1 MSTKHITEN
10 IKDINNLLFNNVEQI
25 RKSIIYHDIL
35 NYDIEANK
43 WIVNN
48 EEFNNDL
55 QQLLTNKDI
64 EVEFITAFIK
74 QWILNK
80 QPKEKVVSDG
90 VSLKS
95 YIIHYNFTKD
105 DDIKIQNFIRIHYSS
120 IHQKIHDRIT
130 QMKSLMKKII
140 DEAPIRK
147 QQLEEAARQHYKNEC
162 SKAKY
167 ELIRQKAHL
176 KNKTSLTVARE
187 LLKHIHPTIK
197 EDDIRIIYDEFVNE
211 WNRRHSQMKQPTT
224 KPQTYTLKDTFTDRL
239 KQFVVFNHD
248 KLLNKDEF
256 INMCRGWGNTS
267 LSLDEWYERYINMF
281 YYQPSTST
289 TYQEPQQQNIIGFK
303 SANKVKALKA
313 LYPEKTINESTTT
326 SFFPLKQNIKRYQ
339 LHKVSKRYS
348 YIIDLMFI
356 DKLCY
361 LVAININTRFLIVE
375 VMNRILFDSSINED
389 ENKDKL
395 IKFSKY
401 NKSAETFINTLN
413 KIIQSGVIIK
423 QLTFD
428 GEGAFLS
435 SLAKRYYRDHN
446 IEWSTAQRLQM
457 GSYPDFMKKEQQRVK
472 TDPMHSSLGLID
484 RVIRTIRDMAY
495 NMNVG
500 TITPSIMKEIV
511 NQYNNAPHK
520 TLSLYAGVS
529 VSPQMVQND
538 SKLETFIVKRIV
550 EENYKIM
557 NSDGFKLEKG
567 SQVKLYNEKD
577 SLMKRRSTVQP
588 GRHTIKGFKNGL
600 YEVKD
605 DKNKTQ
611 MIPRYKIAYL

>member
-1 MSTKHITEN
+1 MIA
-10 IKDINNLLFNNVEQI
+10 Q
-25 RKSIIYHDIL
+25 
-35 NYDIEANK
+35 A
-43 WIVNN
+43 
-48 EEFNNDL
+48 
-55 QQLLTNKDI
+55 
-64 EVEFITAFIK
+64 
-74 QWILNK
+74 
-80 QPKEKVVSDG
+80 VSYL
-90 VSLKS
+90 V
-95 YIIHYNFTKD
+95 
-105 DDIKIQNFIRIHYSS
+105 
-120 IHQKIHDRIT
+120 
-130 QMKSLMKKII
+130 QMKALMKRII

-147 QQLEEAARQHYKNEC
+147 QQLEEAARQHYMNEC
-162 SKAKY
+162 SKAKR
-167 ELIRQKAHL
+167 ELINKKAHL
-176 KNKTSLTVARE
+176 KTKASLNTARE
-187 LLKHIHPTIK
+187 IIKQVNPSIK
-197 EDDIRIIYDEFVNE
+197 EDDIRMIYDEFIKE
-211 WNRRHSQMKQPTT
+211 WNKRHSQSYGHSLPPTSGGT
-224 KPQTYTLKDTFTDRL
+224 KPPSQTYTLKDTFTDRL

-256 INMCRGWGNTS
+256 INIARGWGNTS

-313 LYPEKTINESTTT
+313 LYPEKAINETTTT
-326 SFFPLKQNIKRYQ
+326 SYFPLKQNIKRYQ
-339 LHKVSKRYS
+339 LHKVAKRHS
-348 YIIDLMFI
+348 YIIDLMFV

-435 SLAKRYYRDHN
+435 SLAKRYYRDNN

-538 SKLETFIVKRIV
+538 IKLETFIVKRIV

-567 SQVKLYNEKD
+567 QQVKLYNEKD

>member
-224 KPQTYTLKDTFTDRL
+224 QPQTYTLKDTFTDRL

-256 INMCRGWGNTS
+256 INIARGWGNTS

-339 LHKVSKRYS
+339 LHKVSKRHS

-538 SKLETFIVKRIV
+538 IKLETFIVKRIV

-577 SLMKRRSTVQP
+577 SLMKRRSMVQP
-588 GRHTIKGFKNGL
+588 GIHTIKGFKNGL

>member
-1 MSTKHITEN
+1 MNFQSWGLGSKLKDNHI
-10 IKDINNLLFNNVEQI
+10 L
-25 RKSIIYHDIL
+25 
-35 NYDIEANK
+35 
-43 WIVNN
+43 
-48 EEFNNDL
+48 
-55 QQLLTNKDI
+55 
-64 EVEFITAFIK
+64 
-74 QWILNK
+74 
-80 QPKEKVVSDG
+80 
-90 VSLKS
+90 
-95 YIIHYNFTKD
+95 
-105 DDIKIQNFIRIHYSS
+105 SS
-120 IHQKIHDRIT
+120 AAT
-130 QMKSLMKKII
+130 V
-140 DEAPIRK
+140 K
-147 QQLEEAARQHYKNEC
+147 QQLEERRRQHYMNEY

-167 ELIRQKAHL
+167 ELIRQKVHL

-187 LLKHIHPTIK
+187 IIKHIHPAIK
-197 EDDIRIIYDEFVNE
+197 EDDIRIIYDEFVDE
-211 WNRRHSQMKQPTT
+211 WNRIHPQMKQPTT
-224 KPQTYTLKDTFTDRL
+224 KPQSYTLKDTFTDRL
-239 KQFVVFNHD
+239 KQFVVFNHN

-256 INMCRGWGNTS
+256 INIARGWGYTS

-326 SFFPLKQNIKRYQ
+326 SYFPLKQNIKRYQ
-339 LHKVSKRYS
+339 LHKVSKRHS

-538 SKLETFIVKRIV
+538 IKLETFIVKRIV

>member
-1 MSTKHITEN
+1 MQVKRYVKITSLN
-10 IKDINNLLFNNVEQI
+10 DLSYTFQYDIPYSVKIRHFKQYIKVEFTNDDEQKINNFILINYDRFHERIIKRINQI
-25 RKSIIYHDIL
+25 STIINSII
-35 NYDIEANK
+35 NK
-43 WIVNN
+43 PSDNFYIPN
-48 EEFNNDL
+48 
-55 QQLLTNKDI
+55 QQ
-64 EVEFITAFIK
+64 E
-74 QWILNK
+74 
-80 QPKEKVVSDG
+80 
-90 VSLKS
+90 
-95 YIIHYNFTKD
+95 
-105 DDIKIQNFIRIHYSS
+105 
-120 IHQKIHDRIT
+120 
-130 QMKSLMKKII
+130 
-140 DEAPIRK
+140 
-147 QQLEEAARQHYKNEC
+147 LEERRREQYKNDCER
-162 SKAKY
+162 AKR
-167 ELIRQKAHL
+167 ELINKKAHL
-176 KNKTSLTVARE
+176 KTKASLNTARE
-187 LLKHIHPTIK
+187 IIKQVNPSIK
-197 EDDIRIIYDEFVNE
+197 EDDIRMIYDEFIKE
-211 WNRRHSQMKQPTT
+211 WNKRHSQT
-224 KPQTYTLKDTFTDRL
+224 KPPSQTYTLKDTFTDRL

-256 INMCRGWGNTS
+256 INIARGWGNTS

-313 LYPEKTINESTTT
+313 LYPEKTINETTTT

-339 LHKVSKRYS
+339 LHKVSKRHS

-446 IEWSTAQRLQM
+446 IEYSTAQRLQM

-538 SKLETFIVKRIV
+538 IKLETFIVKRIV

>member
-64 EVEFITAFIK
+64 ELEFITAFIK

-256 INMCRGWGNTS
+256 INIARGWGNTS

-339 LHKVSKRYS
+339 LHKVSKRHS